1 MKQVF
6 KLQEK
11 IRFTVRVKRH
21 FMFGDNLAETDVNEL
36 VSEMK
41 LNEQVICFFY
51 VLWNKCM

>member
-11 IRFTVRVKRH
+11 VRFTVRVKRH
-21 FMFGDNLAETDVNEL
+21 FMFGDDLAETDVNEL